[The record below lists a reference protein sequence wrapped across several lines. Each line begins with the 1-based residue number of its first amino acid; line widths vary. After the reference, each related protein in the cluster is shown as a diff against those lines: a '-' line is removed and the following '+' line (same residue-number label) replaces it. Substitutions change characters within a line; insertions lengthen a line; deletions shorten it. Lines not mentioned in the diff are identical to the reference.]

1 MALDRVRILPVT
13 MAAAALLFTVKV
25 VDVWRGATEG
35 LGVIGA
41 AEARA
46 EDKPA
51 AAEAAPESPAMQAA
65 PDPALSDERSAA
77 DTLAS
82 KDPSLFSK
90 SEIELLENLARRR
103 DEIEQRAREVEMREN
118 LLQATENRIDQK
130 INDLKQIEDRIQ
142 GMLRQFD
149 KEEEAQIKSLVKV
162 YENMKPKDAARIF
175 NRLEMDILL
184 DVVERMKEK
193 KMAPVLA
200 QMSPEKAEAL
210 TVELATRRQLPESD
224 SQAAGAEDKN

>member
-1 MALDRVRILPVT
+1 
-13 MAAAALLFTVKV
+13 
-25 VDVWRGATEG
+25 
-35 LGVIGA
+35 
-41 AEARA
+41 
-46 EDKPA
+46 
-51 AAEAAPESPAMQAA
+51 
-65 PDPALSDERSAA
+65 
-77 DTLAS
+77 
-82 KDPSLFSK
+82 
-90 SEIELLENLARRR
+90 
-103 DEIEQRAREVEMREN
+103 
-118 LLQATENRIDQK
+118 
-130 INDLKQIEDRIQ
+130 
-142 GMLRQFD
+142 MLRQFD

-210 TVELATRRQLPESD
+210 TVELATRRQLPEFD

>member
-13 MAAAALLFTVKV
+13 MAAAALLFSVKV

-41 AEARA
+41 AAARSD
-46 EDKPA
+46 EKPPA
-51 AAEAAPESPAMQAA
+51 GAAEPEKPAMQAA
-65 PDPALSDERSAA
+65 PQPTPSEMQKRV

-103 DEIEQRAREVEMREN
+103 DELEDRAREVEMREN

-130 INDLKQIEDRIQ
+130 ISDLKQIEDRIQ
-142 GMLRQFD
+142 SMLQQFD

-210 TVELATRRQLPESD
+210 TVELATRRQLPEFD
-224 SQAAGAEDKN
+224 SQASGAKDKK